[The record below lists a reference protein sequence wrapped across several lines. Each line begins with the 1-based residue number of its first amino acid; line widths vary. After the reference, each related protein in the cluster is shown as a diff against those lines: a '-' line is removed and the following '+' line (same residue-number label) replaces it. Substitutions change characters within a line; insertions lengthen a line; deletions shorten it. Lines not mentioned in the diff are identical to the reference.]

1 MYRFASVQPS
11 ALPDLRFAPSEIGL
25 YHEQLNFEHI
35 QHFILLPCS
44 SRSYYILADSQSQLI
59 ILQPMR
65 CINALNF
72 TASAS
77 TSCSCWPTCHS
88 PRHAVNTAR
97 EHRRQPARQLRGCCS
112 TTTCSPLCSF
122 LFFEADICSPTYFQN
137 QTGMAHESRSKHNCR
152 WYFQFHILYKLVGLL
167 TKVSKDIKI

>member
-1 MYRFASVQPS
+1 MNRQSSLAWASAMAQPS
-11 ALPDLRFAPSEIGL
+11 ALPGLRFAPSEVGL

-59 ILQPMR
+59 SLQPMR
-65 CINALNF
+65 YINALNF

-112 TTTCSPLCSF
+112 TTTCSPLCSS
-122 LFFEADICSPTYFQN
+122 LFWSWHLQSNLFPKPNGNGSWIS
-137 QTGMAHESRSKHNCR
+137 
-152 WYFQFHILYKLVGLL
+152 I
-167 TKVSKDIKI
+167 

>member
-1 MYRFASVQPS
+1 MYHFASAQPS
-11 ALPDLRFAPSEIGL
+11 ALPDLCFAPSEIGL

-112 TTTCSPLCSF
+112 TTTCSPLWSFFSF
-122 LFFEADICSPTYFQN
+122 LKLTSAVQLI
-137 QTGMAHESRSKHNCR
+137 SKTKREWLMNLDLSTIVDGTFSFTS
-152 WYFQFHILYKLVGLL
+152 YINLL
-167 TKVSKDIKI
+167 GC